1 MLEIPN
7 INRFLILISIRQ
19 TIYNI
24 RYILILGFR
33 GYWPGA
39 ILRIFRMPNSKAPI
53 TFPSKKINKAKKN
66 IEKST
71 YVVMIAEAIK
81 SLNDKSGSS
90 RQAILKHI
98 LANNKIDSAKPAVYM
113 CLALNK
119 GVADGTLKM
128 AKATGKGTGLFKI
141 GNQAKEIKE
150 TKKPKTKQAVK
161 EAEVK
166 KLAAKKSTEK
176 KVAVKEPPATK
187 PANKK
192 FAAKGIK
199 ETKEPKTKQA
209 FKETEVKKLDA
220 KKPTDKKVAAKE
232 PPPKKSA
239 DKKQVGKKKYDKKHV
254 GKDSAVKRTPLS
266 LYARA
271 AYESAV
277 RNLSTKKPS
286 DKESSAKVIYMRRLF
301 LPGRS
306 TSTAEIWVPC

>member
-1 MLEIPN
+1 
-7 INRFLILISIRQ
+7 
-19 TIYNI
+19 
-24 RYILILGFR
+24 
-33 GYWPGA
+33 
-39 ILRIFRMPNSKAPI
+39 MPNTKAPI
-53 TFPSKKINKAKKN
+53 TSPSKKINKAKKN

-71 YVVMIAEAIK
+71 YAVMIAEAIK

-98 LANNKIDSAKPAVYM
+98 LANNKIDFAKPAVYM

-119 GVADGTLKM
+119 GVTDGTLKM
-128 AKATGKGTGLFKI
+128 VKATGKGTGLFKI

-150 TKKPKTKQAVK
+150 TKKPKTKQAVE

-166 KLAAKKSTEK
+166 KLAAKKSTQK

-192 FAAKGIK
+192 FAAKEIK
-199 ETKEPKTKQA
+199 ETKKPKTKQA
-209 FKETEVKKLDA
+209 LKEAEVNKLAAKKSNEKKEAA
-220 KKPTDKKVAAKE
+220 KKPPATKPAIKKFADKKPAGKKSTDKKVAAKE
-232 PPPKKSA
+232 PPLKKSA
-239 DKKQVGKKKYDKKHV
+239 DKKQVGKKKDDKKLV
-254 GKDSAVKRTPLS
+254 GKDFAVKRPPLS

-277 RNLSTKKPS
+277 RNLSTKKPT